1 MNQNYVVLHINI
13 GDEGKDNNDL
23 ARQYGVG
30 LDRGVPNLAV
40 LDSSGR
46 VIVAQRGEF
55 EATTKIGPSD
65 VRAFLEKWK
74 PKRAV
79 GRGIAP

>member
-1 MNQNYVVLHINI
+1 MSYCISTSAMKAKI
-13 GDEGKDNNDL
+13 ITTL
-23 ARQYGVG
+23 ARQFGVG

-40 LDSSGR
+40 LDPAGR